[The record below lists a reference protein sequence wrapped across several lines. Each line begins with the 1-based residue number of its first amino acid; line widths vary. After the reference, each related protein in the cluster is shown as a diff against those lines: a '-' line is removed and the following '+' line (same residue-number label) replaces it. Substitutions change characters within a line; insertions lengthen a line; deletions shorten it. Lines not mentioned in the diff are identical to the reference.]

1 MFIVFCRPIHSFDW
15 YRASCG
21 RNIPITTGK
30 PDLVK
35 GKMRTQ
41 HCINGKERKN
51 KNTHNTCAVN
61 FQVVLWKV
69 SIPVAA
75 RSNAWVC
82 GRSLSGTVGLNPTW
96 NTDICL
102 LSKLYVVQV
111 ERSLRRADYSYRG
124 VLPSVVCLSVT
135 VTSR

>member
-1 MFIVFCRPIHSFDW
+1 MFIVFCRPTHSFDL

-35 GKMRTQ
+35 EKMRTQ

-51 KNTHNTCAVN
+51 KNTYNKCTVN

-69 SIPVAA
+69 SMPVAA
-75 RSNAWVC
+75 RSKAWVC

-96 NTDICL
+96 NTDMCL
-102 LSKLYVVQV
+102 L
-111 ERSLRRADYSYRG
+111 
-124 VLPSVVCLSVT
+124 
-135 VTSR
+135 